1 MADQTRSEITISAT
15 PAEVMATIA
24 DLASYPEWVSG
35 IQQVEVLTEYE
46 DGRPAEARFVID
58 SGAIKDRYALEY
70 TWDGDDS
77 VSWTLTEGD
86 LLTAMD
92 GTYRLADQGGST
104 TVEYTLAVDL
114 KIPMIGL
121 IKRKAEK
128 VIVDTALKGLKAR
141 VEG

>member
-1 MADQTRSEITISAT
+1 MA
-15 PAEVMATIA
+15 VIA
-24 DLASYPEWVSG
+24 DLASYPDWVNG
-35 IQQVEVLTEYE
+35 IQEVEVLTEYE
-46 DGRPAEARFVID
+46 DGRPAEARFVLD
-58 SGAIKDRYALEY
+58 SGAIKDRYTLEY

-77 VSWTLTEGD
+77 VSWRLVAGD

-92 GTYRLADQGGST
+92 GEYRLSGSGAT
-104 TVEYTLAVDL
+104 TEVAYLLAVDL